1 MALTV
6 RLAADVL
13 ARQYVTRT
21 QLSVSVKPGVKEQ
34 LADRVSKQ
42 YVWLPAVVRENES
55 PPPRQTLLRED
66 LRTGTGPNRAAE
78 IEPN

>member
-6 RLAADVL
+6 RVAADVL

-34 LADRVSKQ
+34 LADRAAQKVHTAETVCSTALAQKILSVTRRQ
-42 YVWLPAVVRENES
+42 ES
-55 PPPRQTLLRED
+55 VDVTWA
-66 LRTGTGPNRAAE
+66 G
-78 IEPN
+78 